1 MLVLGLFVLIPIYF
15 VSRELPFPNS
25 LSFQLLNGFGQW
37 EAPAEDGGRRRGES
51 RVFLPLSACYRWCS
65 WQQLCLIHEPRS
77 CWAAP
82 PHMELPLLLGLRCG
96 SRSCHMAWLQGSD
109 IIIFSLSLH
118 PGHSTGFLLLL
129 LPPLS
134 PFCPIHCLSSPIPS
148 GTCIRFLQIETP
160 TVFLFPG

>member
-1 MLVLGLFVLIPIYF
+1 MEHTWQASAISLQEIGRFHLLAIVHMVFVPASCKHYGSQAATSLGGAWFTHLTHAN
-15 VSRELPFPNS
+15 VSA
-25 LSFQLLNGFGQW
+25 LSFPGLTT
-37 EAPAEDGGRRRGES
+37 S
-51 RVFLPLSACYRWCS
+51 RCPVTCITDMSCS
-65 WQQLCLIHEPRS
+65 CPKFH
-77 CWAAP
+77 
-82 PHMELPLLLGLRCG
+82 
-96 SRSCHMAWLQGSD
+96 RSCHMAWLQGSD